1 MGITA
6 SSAGENVG
14 EGQQIPDDRGE
25 ASSSSRPLHCLSL
38 ASDEKVEQ
46 PPVSSAPLYPFLS
59 NERRGSKTS
68 EARQASRNSTS
79 RSSTS
84 RSSIRTSKAASGQSG
99 KKTQKYVPATWSRR
113 DPAERIFA
121 VVRHGERADVLGSQM
136 DGKPWTL
143 TEESMRFP
151 IDPPLSDVGRVEV
164 VRAATIVKDFAD
176 RSHSQLHIVVSSLFL
191 RCVQTAVEVC
201 KKLGPGTK
209 LMLDNALGEVYGPC
223 VLGDIKPMTA
233 CHTFRY
239 LARYVRSQGVKIVKK
254 PCGSAPEWPESL
266 RKARER
272 YATAF
277 LTYIRRAE
285 ISRRNFV
292 IVSHADCIASIL
304 ALVPGKAGRMV
315 ESVSYAATVLGKLCS
330 AKRRTDGDETT
341 ASFDSTATDSNRG
354 PGAVDRA
361 PSEKMQ
367 WEVEIDRIT
376 MGPRWRGGAS
386 RAAKSAIAN
395 MSASKV
401 ELLGG
406 LSEEPLGDVTPQ
418 SLSDTSAFSEE
429 GTRSQKEPRES
440 DDLDLVSS
448 CSSSTYLYG
457 ASDTE
462 PDCGSPDNG
471 RSFESVPSVPSNSEV
486 KERPSNISP
495 GTSSMPKESA
505 TVQPATARSRISS
518 DSATSK
524 ARREDSSQ
532 GSNVRTASAGKVK
545 LQGCGGSAIMARRA
559 QRAGP
564 G

>member
-1 MGITA
+1 
-6 SSAGENVG
+6 
-14 EGQQIPDDRGE
+14 
-25 ASSSSRPLHCLSL
+25 
-38 ASDEKVEQ
+38 
-46 PPVSSAPLYPFLS
+46 
-59 NERRGSKTS
+59 
-68 EARQASRNSTS
+68 
-79 RSSTS
+79 
-84 RSSIRTSKAASGQSG
+84 
-99 KKTQKYVPATWSRR
+99 
-113 DPAERIFA
+113 
-121 VVRHGERADVLGSQM
+121 M

-201 KKLGPGTK
+201 KKLGPSTK
-209 LMLDNALGEVYGPC
+209 LMLDDALGEVYGPC
-223 VLGDIKPMTA
+223 VLGDIRPMTA

-239 LARYVRSQGVKIVKK
+239 LARYARSHGVKIVKK
-254 PCGSAPEWPESL
+254 PCGRAPEWPESL

-304 ALVPGKAGRMV
+304 ALIPGKAGRMV

-354 PGAVDRA
+354 PPAVDRA

-401 ELLGG
+401 DLSFLEELLGG

-418 SLSDTSAFSEE
+418 SMSDNTSAFSEE
-429 GTRSQKEPRES
+429 GTRNQRNQREV
-440 DDLDLVSS
+440 DDYELVSS

-462 PDCGSPDNG
+462 PDCGSPDNC

-486 KERPSNISP
+486 RERASNISP

-505 TVQPATARSRISS
+505 AVQPATARSRISS
-518 DSATSK
+518 DSATSN
-524 ARREDSSQ
+524 ARRENPSQ
-532 GSNVRTASAGKVK
+532 GSNVRTSSASAGNVK

-564 G
+564 SG

>member
-6 SSAGENVG
+6 SSADENVG

-25 ASSSSRPLHCLSL
+25 ASSSSRPLHCLPL

-59 NERRGSKTS
+59 NERRGSKAS

-84 RSSIRTSKAASGQSG
+84 RSSIRTSK
-99 KKTQKYVPATWSRR
+99 
-113 DPAERIFA
+113 A

-401 ELLGG
+401 DLSFLEELLGG

-418 SLSDTSAFSEE
+418 SMSDTSAFSEE
-429 GTRSQKEPRES
+429 GTRNQRES

-471 RSFESVPSVPSNSEV
+471 RSFESSVPSVPSNSEV

-532 GSNVRTASAGKVK
+532 GSGSNVRTASAGKVK

>member
-25 ASSSSRPLHCLSL
+25 ASSSSRPLHCLPL

-59 NERRGSKTS
+59 NERRGSKAS

-84 RSSIRTSKAASGQSG
+84 RSSIRTSK
-99 KKTQKYVPATWSRR
+99 
-113 DPAERIFA
+113 A

-401 ELLGG
+401 DLSFLEELLGG

-418 SLSDTSAFSEE
+418 SMSDTSAFSEE
-429 GTRSQKEPRES
+429 GTRNQRES

-471 RSFESVPSVPSNSEV
+471 RSFESSVPSVPSNSEV

-532 GSNVRTASAGKVK
+532 GSGSNVRTASAGKVK